1 MTTKEVATQVLA
13 HIYGN
18 VDAFRARP
26 PRKAEQFAAAGLMRC
41 CALLKGILV
50 LDEAKMSELAGILVR
65 LHWETWLVSLY
76 VLLVGDKALKA
87 LDDDVKYWKSHLPE
101 PLLDDFE
108 HWMQHLIPEPFRME
122 GDHQYPDSVK
132 NPKKLLNCVAMHD
145 IVTDLLR
152 DRGESVDSPTGTTA
166 YEVTYRWESLVS
178 GHANLP
184 TITRHLVDVD
194 DGGLAVSVDSSKMQN
209 DAIAL
214 GPVLYTNDLAQRV
227 FKKFGLDGAA
237 MNSFVADLVD
247 PASTQE
253 KERN

>member
-1 MTTKEVATQVLA
+1 MKAKEAAAQVIA

-50 LDEAKMSELAGILVR
+50 LDEARMSELAGILVR

-76 VLLVGDKALKA
+76 VLLDGDEALEVLVADNIYRMRQMRPIFEA
-87 LDDDVKYWKSHLPE
+87 LRLEV
-101 PLLDDFE
+101 
-108 HWMQHLIPEPFRME
+108 
-122 GDHQYPDSVK
+122 DHHYDPDPDSVK
-132 NPKKLLNCVAMHD
+132 EPKPLNYKRLHERVRKLL
-145 IVTDLLR
+145 R
-152 DRGESVDSPTGTTA
+152 KGGESVDGPAG
-166 YEVTYRWESLVS
+166 VTDYDVIYRSDSLFS
-178 GHANLP
+178 THANLF
-184 TITRHLVDVD
+184 TIGGHLVWGD
-194 DGGLAVSVDSSKMQN
+194 DGGLAVSVDSSEMQN

-214 GPVLYTNDLAQRV
+214 GPVLYTNHLAQSV

-247 PASTQE
+247 SASTQE
-253 KERN
+253 KEEN